1 MTIKELSLAAEREVI
16 LSLRGATALGYGS
29 SRVTYDLSPKLV
41 ASLGLDPSRDYVVKL
56 AVGRG
61 GLNQMDFEVGIFKS
75 RGESG
80 CLAIIP
86 ASGQFCEIMEKVIVI
101 DDLECDTYDTY
112 DDFVC
117 CGLNGY
123 DDEDTNDN
131 YSDEQKQEMWRA
143 HEFLNEEIGYS
154 SDNCQLGITSSG
166 HAVAF
171 DYGFLPD
178 SDDEQMSSSSYR
190 VAQDTGDYYI
200 GRIAQLIDEA
210 LTEGQ
215 EHIEPGFLSDFM
227 GSIDEEMSDY

>member
-1 MTIKELSLAAEREVI
+1 MMTIKKLSLAEEREVI
-16 LSLRGATALGYGS
+16 LSLRGASALGYGS
-29 SRVTYDLSPKLV
+29 SRVTYDLSPNL
-41 ASLGLDPSRDYVVKL
+41 AARLGLDPSRDYVVKL

-61 GLNQMDFEVGIFKS
+61 GLNQMDLEVGIFQS

-117 CGLNGY
+117 CGLNDY
-123 DDEDTNDN
+123 DN
-131 YSDEQKQEMWRA
+131 YSYEQKQEMWRA

-154 SDNCQLGITSSG
+154 SDNCQLGITASG

-190 VAQDTGDYYI
+190 VAEDTGDYYI

-210 LTEGQ
+210 LIDGQ

>member
-1 MTIKELSLAAEREVI
+1 MMTIKKLSMAEEREVI

-29 SRVTYDLSPKLV
+29 SRVTYDLSPNL
-41 ASLGLDPSRDYVVKL
+41 AARLGLDPSRDYVVKL

-61 GLNQMDFEVGIFKS
+61 GLNQMDLEVGIFQS

-117 CGLNGY
+117 CGLNDY
-123 DDEDTNDN
+123 DN
-131 YSDEQKQEMWRA
+131 YSYEQKQEMWRA

-154 SDNCQLGITSSG
+154 SDNCQLGITASG

-190 VAQDTGDYYI
+190 VAEDTGDYYI

-210 LTEGQ
+210 LIDGQ

>member
-1 MTIKELSLAAEREVI
+1 MMTIKKLSLAEEREVI

-29 SRVTYDLSPKLV
+29 SRVTYDLSPNL
-41 ASLGLDPSRDYVVKL
+41 AARLGLDPSRDYVVKL

-61 GLNQMDFEVGIFKS
+61 GLNQMDLEVGIFQS

-117 CGLNGY
+117 CGLNDY
-123 DDEDTNDN
+123 DN
-131 YSDEQKQEMWRA
+131 YSYEHKQEMWRA

-154 SDNCQLGITSSG
+154 SDNCQLGITASG

-190 VAQDTGDYYI
+190 VAEDTGDYYI

-210 LTEGQ
+210 LIDGQ

>member
-1 MTIKELSLAAEREVI
+1 MMTIKKLSLAEEREVI

-29 SRVTYDLSPKLV
+29 SRVTYDLSPNL
-41 ASLGLDPSRDYVVKL
+41 AARLGLDPSRDYVVKL

-61 GLNQMDFEVGIFKS
+61 GLNQMDLEVGIFQS

-117 CGLNGY
+117 CGLNDY
-123 DDEDTNDN
+123 DN
-131 YSDEQKQEMWRA
+131 YSYEQKQEMWRA

-154 SDNCQLGITSSG
+154 SDNCQLGITASG

-190 VAQDTGDYYI
+190 VAEDTGDYYI

-210 LTEGQ
+210 LIDGQ

>member
-1 MTIKELSLAAEREVI
+1 MMTIKKLSLAEEREVI

-29 SRVTYDLSPKLV
+29 SRVTYDLSPNL
-41 ASLGLDPSRDYVVKL
+41 AARLGLDPSRDYVVKL

-61 GLNQMDFEVGIFKS
+61 GLNQMDLEVGIFRS

-117 CGLNGY
+117 CGLNDY
-123 DDEDTNDN
+123 DN
-131 YSDEQKQEMWRA
+131 YSYEQKQEMWRA

-154 SDNCQLGITSSG
+154 SDNCQLGITASG

-190 VAQDTGDYYI
+190 VAEDTGDYYI

-210 LTEGQ
+210 LIDGQ

>member
-1 MTIKELSLAAEREVI
+1 MTIKELSLTEEREVI

-29 SRVTYDLSPKLV
+29 SRVTYNLDRNL
-41 ASLGLDPSRDYVVKL
+41 ATRLGLDPSRDYVVKL

-61 GLNQMDFEVGIFKS
+61 GLNQMAFEVGMFKC

-86 ASGQFCEIMEKVIVI
+86 ASGQFCEIMEKVRVI

-117 CGLNGY
+117 YGLN
-123 DDEDTNDN
+123 DDANEDTNDN
-131 YSDEQKQEMWRA
+131 YSDEQKYEMWRA
-143 HEFLNEEIGYS
+143 HEFLNEENGYT
-154 SDNCQLGITSSG
+154 SDNCQLGITAGG

-171 DYGFLPD
+171 DYGFLSD

-200 GRIAQLIDEA
+200 GRITQLIDEA
-210 LTEGQ
+210 LTDGQ
-215 EHIEPGFLSDFM
+215 EYIESGFLSDFM
-227 GSIDEEMSDY
+227 GFIDEEMSDY

>member
-1 MTIKELSLAAEREVI
+1 MMTIKKLSLAEEREVI

-29 SRVTYDLSPKLV
+29 SRVTYDLSPNL
-41 ASLGLDPSRDYVVKL
+41 AARLGLDPSRDYVVKL

-61 GLNQMDFEVGIFKS
+61 GLNQMDLEVGIFRS

-117 CGLNGY
+117 CGLNDY
-123 DDEDTNDN
+123 DN
-131 YSDEQKQEMWRA
+131 YSYEQKQEMWRA

-154 SDNCQLGITSSG
+154 SDNCQLGITASG

-190 VAQDTGDYYI
+190 VAEDTGDYYF

-210 LTEGQ
+210 LIDGQ

>member
-1 MTIKELSLAAEREVI
+1 
-16 LSLRGATALGYGS
+16 
-29 SRVTYDLSPKLV
+29 
-41 ASLGLDPSRDYVVKL
+41 
-56 AVGRG
+56 
-61 GLNQMDFEVGIFKS
+61 
-75 RGESG
+75 
-80 CLAIIP
+80 
-86 ASGQFCEIMEKVIVI
+86 
-101 DDLECDTYDTY
+101 
-112 DDFVC
+112 
-117 CGLNGY
+117 
-123 DDEDTNDN
+123 
-131 YSDEQKQEMWRA
+131 MWRA

>member
-1 MTIKELSLAAEREVI
+1 MMTIKKLSLAEEREVI

-29 SRVTYDLSPKLV
+29 SRVTYDLSPNL
-41 ASLGLDPSRDYVVKL
+41 AARLGLDPSRDYVVKL

-61 GLNQMDFEVGIFKS
+61 GLNQMDLEVGIFQS

-86 ASGQFCEIMEKVIVI
+86 ASGQFCEIMEKVIII

-117 CGLNGY
+117 CGLNDY
-123 DDEDTNDN
+123 DN
-131 YSDEQKQEMWRA
+131 YSYEQKQEMWRA

-154 SDNCQLGITSSG
+154 SDNCQLGITASG

-190 VAQDTGDYYI
+190 VAEDTGDYYI

-210 LTEGQ
+210 LIDGQ

>member
-1 MTIKELSLAAEREVI
+1 MMTIKKMSLAEEREVI
-16 LSLRGATALGYGS
+16 LSLRGASALGYGS
-29 SRVTYDLSPKLV
+29 SRVTYDLSPNL
-41 ASLGLDPSRDYVVKL
+41 AARLGLDPSRDYVVKL

-61 GLNQMDFEVGIFKS
+61 GLNQMDLEVGIFQS

-117 CGLNGY
+117 CGLNDY
-123 DDEDTNDN
+123 DN
-131 YSDEQKQEMWRA
+131 YSYEQKQEMWRA

-154 SDNCQLGITSSG
+154 SDNCQLGITASG

-190 VAQDTGDYYI
+190 VAEDTGDYYI

-210 LTEGQ
+210 LIDGQ